1 MLSSGQQKLISHF
14 ENALKSDSVRHAYL
28 LKGACGVGKKY
39 LAHTLE
45 LYFACH
51 NHSACKECSGC
62 KSAIAGANFDIIR
75 LSPNEKRR
83 YEVATVRE
91 LIKKVYEKP
100 MGAKY
105 KLVIIEDAHVMES
118 VCQNALLKIIEEP
131 PSYAVFILL
140 CDNVSSILPTILSRV
155 TPLELLAWSKDE
167 LHSLLKLGADDA
179 FLYNYCMGSPGVLI
193 SLSEDEEFKDVRNSS
208 INSLVKVLTRSS
220 SAAVFDATADIL
232 KNKEHLS
239 LSFEAMTVFLRDV
252 LFLKNGMDSQLVN
265 VDKLSQI
272 KSIAQKLTGES
283 CIKMTEICG
292 SMPGKMRFNENA
304 SMQIQDMF
312 LKLEALL

>member
-1 MLSSGQQKLISHF
+1 MLSSGQKKLISYF

-28 LKGACGVGKKY
+28 LKGAHGVGKKY
-39 LAHTLE
+39 LARTLE

-51 NHSACKECSGC
+51 SLSACKECSGC
-62 KSAIAGANFDIIR
+62 KSAMAGANFDIIR
-75 LSPNEKRR
+75 IYPNEKHK

-105 KLVIIEDAHVMES
+105 KLIIIEDAHVMES

-131 PSYAVFILL
+131 PSYAVFILV
-140 CDNVSSILPTILSRV
+140 CDNVSSVLPTILSRV
-155 TPLELLAWSKDE
+155 TPLELLPWSKDE
-167 LHSLLKLGADDA
+167 LRSLLNLGADDA

-193 SLSEDEEFKDVRNSS
+193 SLSEDEDFKNVRNSA
-208 INSLVKVLTRSS
+208 IDALVRVLTHSS
-220 SAAVFDATADIL
+220 PTAVFDATADVC
-232 KNKEHLS
+232 KSKEYIKLS
-239 LSFEAMTVFLRDV
+239 LEAMTVFLRDV
-252 LFLKNGMDSQLVN
+252 LFLKNGMDSQVVN
-265 VDKLSQI
+265 VDKLSGL
-272 KSIAQKLTGES
+272 KSISQKLTGEA
-283 CIKMTEICG
+283 CMEMTQICG

-312 LKLEALL
+312 LKLESLI